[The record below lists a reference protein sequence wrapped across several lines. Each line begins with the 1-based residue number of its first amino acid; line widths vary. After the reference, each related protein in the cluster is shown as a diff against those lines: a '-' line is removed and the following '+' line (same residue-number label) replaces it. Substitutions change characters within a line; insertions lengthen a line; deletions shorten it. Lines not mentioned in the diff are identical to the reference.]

1 MQSDADERV
10 NIGVAMRE
18 KGVGWILRE
27 LAGDKQTKES
37 NTMDVDETKSG
48 VPKTATLA
56 PSPTVQPKRVLDLET
71 MAFSLGSHLMSNKK
85 VKLLEGSFKH
95 AKKGSEGIHVLA
107 SKSEPVT
114 DAELVVI
121 PPLPAW
127 AREAFT
133 ANIAMLTVLNEHSKW
148 RNEETGKFDLDGFK
162 IIYITPMKTLI

>member
-1 MQSDADERV
+1 
-10 NIGVAMRE
+10 
-18 KGVGWILRE
+18 
-27 LAGDKQTKES
+27 
-37 NTMDVDETKSG
+37 
-48 VPKTATLA
+48 
-56 PSPTVQPKRVLDLET
+56 
-71 MAFSLGSHLMSNKK
+71 MSNKK

-133 ANIAMLTVLNEHSKW
+133 VPRLNRVQSKLHPIAFGTDEPRVVLERYVFSQVPYSLTHD
-148 RNEETGKFDLDGFK
+148 FF
-162 IIYITPMKTLI
+162 